1 MPALPASIT
10 ATLAAMTAQVLV
22 PPPVPKIRARPDR
35 RMWLLAVPLLFTFLV
50 VLALAGAARD
60 DAAIDAHT
68 GDATAEVLAVTAT
81 RTVVQFTGPDG
92 RVFSPVEGLA
102 YPSGLQVGQLVRV
115 EYDTEEPDQVR
126 VEGRTWVMGVVPAA
140 VTLVILWALVVPVCW
155 WLRSRRQQPSAC
167 R

>member
-1 MPALPASIT
+1 
-10 ATLAAMTAQVLV
+10 MTAQVLV
-22 PPPVPKIRARPDR
+22 PPPGPKIRARPDR
-35 RMWLLAVPLLFTFLV
+35 RMWLLAVPVLVTFLV

-68 GDATAEVLAVTAT
+68 GYATAEVLAVTAT

-92 RVFSPVEGLA
+92 QVYSPVEGLA

-115 EYDTEEPDQVR
+115 EYDSEEPDQVR
-126 VEGRTWVMGVVPAA
+126 VEGRTWVTGVLPAA
-140 VTLVILWALVVPVCW
+140 VTLVILWALVVPACW
-155 WLRSRRQQPSAC
+155 WLRSRR

>member
-1 MPALPASIT
+1 
-10 ATLAAMTAQVLV
+10 
-22 PPPVPKIRARPDR
+22 
-35 RMWLLAVPLLFTFLV
+35 MWLLAVPVLVTFLV

-68 GDATAEVLAVTAT
+68 GYATAEVLAVTAT

-92 RVFSPVEGLA
+92 QVYSPVEGLA

-115 EYDTEEPDQVR
+115 EYDSEEPDQVR
-126 VEGRTWVMGVVPAA
+126 VEGRTWVTGVLPAA
-140 VTLVILWALVVPVCW
+140 VTLVILWALVVPACW
-155 WLRSRRQQPSAC
+155 WLRSRR